1 MSIAHILARGRLP
14 IQPGTQIDIREM
26 YQGKASG
33 ELKPGLKGLVLT
45 PDQWATLAAAMPAI
59 DAALV
64 GWHLSRAAVRSLH
77 ALHYT

>member
-1 MSIAHILARGRLP
+1 M
-14 IQPGTQIDIREM
+14 QVDIREM
-26 YQGKASG
+26 YQDKASG

-64 GWHLSRAAVRSLH
+64 GWHLISAAVHLLH
-77 ALHYT
+77 ALHYP